1 MSSQYPT
8 TIQRLRLVERVSLYD
23 RRMTFE
29 LIVVVGIIAIAILL
43 FRIEHSLKQ
52 ANRNLDQIASAL
64 RAKS

>member
-1 MSSQYPT
+1 
-8 TIQRLRLVERVSLYD
+8 VERVSLYD
-23 RRMTFE
+23 CRMTFE

-52 ANRNLDQIASAL
+52 ANRNLDQIAAAL

>member
-8 TIQRLRLVERVSLYD
+8 TIQRLRLVERVSLYH